1 MEYEK
6 RIRCLENYRVRS
18 IPKDIVTTNSEGEEI
33 VDKLSPRYFYGK
45 IPDFKIDKNFN
56 YILDGDGQK
65 IPNTIPINI
74 FLKHKYD
81 DLGIFT
87 NSIFINERL
96 EIEGDDSESGG
107 GTEVAGYICR
117 TGGCIP
123 TQTLT
128 ELQNAVTNGYT
139 VFITSNYISAQAA
152 LDACQR
158 AECENPGEG
167 NEERCEGN
175 ITMARGGYLFLN
187 GSLLSE
193 HCCKQSITGVPVSW
207 NGEYCKPE

>member
-18 IPKDIVTTNSEGEEI
+18 IPKDIVTTNSEGDEI

-87 NSIFINERL
+87 NSIFINEMTR
-96 EIEGDDSESGG
+96 D
-107 GTEVAGYICR
+107 
-117 TGGCIP
+117 
-123 TQTLT
+123 
-128 ELQNAVTNGYT
+128 
-139 VFITSNYISAQAA
+139 
-152 LDACQR
+152 
-158 AECENPGEG
+158 
-167 NEERCEGN
+167 
-175 ITMARGGYLFLN
+175 
-187 GSLLSE
+187 
-193 HCCKQSITGVPVSW
+193 
-207 NGEYCKPE
+207 